1 MTNVTKEVDLRAFP
15 MEIAKQMLEL
25 GRELNMTL
33 GVSAYLEAEIKL
45 DVWLKV
51 LGDYKE
57 MFFDT
62 ALLNQKN
69 SVERW
74 LILHTSNNNLKTS
87 LARQL
92 LDFMGFFP
100 ANREYPYQEKMT
112 DEETHDACDNEE

>member
-57 MFFDT
+57 MFFNTDLGKQT
-62 ALLNQKN
+62 NAVK
-69 SVERW
+69 RFI
-74 LILHTSNNNLKTS
+74 ILHTNNGNLKTS

-92 LDFMGFFP
+92 LEFMDFFP
-100 ANREYPYQEKMT
+100 TTREYPYQDKMDDT
-112 DEETHDACDNEE
+112 EIHDDCDNEE